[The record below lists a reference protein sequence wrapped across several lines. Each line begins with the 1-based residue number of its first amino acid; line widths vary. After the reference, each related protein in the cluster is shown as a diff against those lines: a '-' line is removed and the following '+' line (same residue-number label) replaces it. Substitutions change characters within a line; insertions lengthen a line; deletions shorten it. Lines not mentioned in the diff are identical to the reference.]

1 MFVLVLWARVCHI
14 CSRMHIHTR
23 AYVTKKK
30 PHVHACRH
38 MCHSS
43 CPTAPIDIRPRPPI
57 SPEAPQ
63 LNPEPHAWP
72 ATAGTCSPE
81 QGSAEGLDLPRGQLH
96 QPAAGQRSR
105 PGPNSDLPRAG
116 AGIASRPGAIQL
128 CSSQAVAGP
137 GLYQRRPRPN
147 TGPTG
152 KGTGTTSTNTGQ
164 GQQGGSQGNKAAS
177 TIARAHTAVEEEQQ
191 GSRGQGACT
200 AAGQGKKRH
209 SQGGKERYWV
219 VSSRF
224 RVSRHGEC

>member
-23 AYVTKKK
+23 SYVTKKK

-43 CPTAPIDIRPRPPI
+43 CPTAPIDIRPR
-57 SPEAPQ
+57 Q
-63 LNPEPHAWP
+63 LTNPEPNTGFLRALPSPHLARASSMARRWAWGHA
-72 ATAGTCSPE
+72 AVQLAYSSP
-81 QGSAEGLDLPRGQLH
+81 
-96 QPAAGQRSR
+96 
-105 PGPNSDLPRAG
+105 
-116 AGIASRPGAIQL
+116 
-128 CSSQAVAGP
+128 AVAGP
-137 GLYQRRPRPN
+137 GLCQRRPRSN
-147 TGPTG
+147 TGPAG
-152 KGTGTTSTNTGQ
+152 KGTTSTNTGQ

-209 SQGGKERYWV
+209 SQGET
-219 VSSRF
+219 
-224 RVSRHGEC
+224 E